1 MSEFL
6 RLRPAATT
14 AMLAL
19 FDDEATIRHAL
30 AFEAALARALV
41 AEGLIPVEAAERIV
55 EACNTLRVQ
64 PADLADEVSLAG
76 TLAIPLVKRLRA
88 ELPSHMAVYAH
99 KGATSQDLADT
110 VLMIQV
116 KQASA
121 LLLTDIGR
129 IIDAL
134 AGLAARYIG
143 TPTIGRTLLQD
154 ALPISQGL
162 RFAQWRA
169 GLVESA
175 ERIDREVSLHACLQ
189 FGGAVGTRAD
199 LSGRGKAIA
208 SHMAAL
214 LELPAGEPWHAR
226 RSGIAGIA
234 AAIGIVVGA
243 LGKIA
248 RDISLLAQ
256 NRIDEVR
263 EPVIAGRGGSSA
275 MAHKRNPT
283 GCQTALAAATRS
295 PGLVATVLTGLPA
308 EQERG
313 LGGWQAEGPV
323 LAEIF
328 QLAAASA
335 AAMADVVEGLD
346 INDAAIL
353 ANLEAAGVGTDIGES
368 AAIAA
373 TLLEIK
379 PRG

>member
-1 MSEFL
+1 
-6 RLRPAATT
+6 
-14 AMLAL
+14 MLAL

-30 AFEAALARALV
+30 AFEAALAHALA
-41 AEGLIPVEAAERIV
+41 AESLISTEAADRIV
-55 EACNTLRVQ
+55 LACKALHIE
-64 PADLADEVSLAG
+64 PAVLADEVSLAG

-88 ELPSHMAVYAH
+88 ELPPHLAICAH

-116 KQASA
+116 KQAST
-121 LLLTDIGR
+121 LLLKDAAR
-129 IIDAL
+129 VVDAL
-134 AGLAARYIG
+134 AGLATRYIG

-154 ALPISQGL
+154 ALPISLGL

-169 GLVESA
+169 GLVDSI
-175 ERIDREVSLHACLQ
+175 ERVNREVALHARLQ
-189 FGGAVGTRAD
+189 FGGAAGTRAD
-199 LSGRGKAIA
+199 LSGRGQAIA
-208 SHMAAL
+208 GHMAKT

-226 RSGIAGIA
+226 RTGVAGIA
-234 AAIGIVVGA
+234 AAIGILVGA

-248 RDISLLAQ
+248 RDVSLLAQ
-256 NRIDEVR
+256 NRIDEIR

-283 GCQTALAAATRS
+283 GCQTALAAATRT
-295 PGLVATVLTGLPA
+295 PGLIATVLIGLPA

-335 AAMADVVEGLD
+335 SAMAQVVEGLD
-346 INDAAIL
+346 INEIAVS

-368 AAIAA
+368 SAIAA
-373 TLLEIK
+373 ILLDIK